1 MFLIQRYYNKNIIL
15 IFVANAKTACLPLT
29 DNDEI
34 NKNKTNSIMANQF
47 KVIYLIDDNLIY
59 VPKTCRSCQT

>member
-34 NKNKTNSIMANQF
+34 HKNKTNNIMANQF
-47 KVIYLIDDNLIY
+47 KVIYLIDDNLI
-59 VPKTCRSCQT
+59 